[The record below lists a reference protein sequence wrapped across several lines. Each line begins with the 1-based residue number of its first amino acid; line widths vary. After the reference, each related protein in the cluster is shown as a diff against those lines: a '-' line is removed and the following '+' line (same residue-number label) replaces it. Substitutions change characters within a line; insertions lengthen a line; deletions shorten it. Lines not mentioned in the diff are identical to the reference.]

1 MILAH
6 HHEWIS
12 PGYNYHELPLWMMMN
27 DSLLTTVHDSPG
39 YDCHKPLLWMMDES
53 YSPTNHN
60 WSPGESATTSTLCW
74 MDGVCT
80 EKLFSVVIFLYQ
92 YCYPW
97 AKVN

>member
-1 MILAH
+1 
-6 HHEWIS
+6 
-12 PGYNYHELPLWMMMN
+12 
-27 DSLLTTVHDSPG
+27 
-39 YDCHKPLLWMMDES
+39 MMDES

-60 WSPGESATTSTLCW
+60 WSPSESATTSTLCW

-80 EKLFSVVIFLYQ
+80 EKLFSVIFLYQ